1 MLHSIRLAAELA
13 APRDEIYSMYLNAKT
28 HAAFTGAPTRIAARA
43 GAAFSAFG
51 GTLTGRILHVVHGEL
66 IVQTWRSDNF
76 KARDVDSILILTLLP
91 HGRKNTL
98 LDLQHLNVPE
108 QDYAGIS
115 QGWEQYYFAPWRE
128 YVAKRS
134 GKRASKSAKMG

>member
-28 HAAFTGAPTRIAARA
+28 HAAFTGAPARIAARA
-43 GAAFSAFG
+43 GAAFSAFDS
-51 GTLTGRILHVVHGEL
+51 TLSGRILHVVPSEL
-66 IVQTWRSDNF
+66 IVQTWRSNNF
-76 KARDVDSILILTLLP
+76 KARDPDSILILTLLP
-91 HGRKNTL
+91 RGRKGTL
-98 LDLQHLNVPE
+98 LDLQHINVPE

-128 YVAKRS
+128 YLAKRS
-134 GKRASKSAKMG
+134 GKRASKPAKMG

>member
-1 MLHSIRLAAELA
+1 MLHGIRLAAELA
-13 APRDEIYSMYLNAKT
+13 APRSEIYSMYLNAKT

-43 GAAFSAFG
+43 GAAFSAFDG
-51 GTLTGRILHVVHGEL
+51 ALSGRILHVVPGEL
-66 IVQTWRSDNF
+66 IVQTWRSNNF
-76 KARDVDSILILTLLP
+76 KARDADSLLILTLLP
-91 HGRKNTL
+91 HGKRGTL

-128 YVAKRS
+128 YLAKRS
-134 GKRASKSAKMG
+134 GKRAGKSSKMG